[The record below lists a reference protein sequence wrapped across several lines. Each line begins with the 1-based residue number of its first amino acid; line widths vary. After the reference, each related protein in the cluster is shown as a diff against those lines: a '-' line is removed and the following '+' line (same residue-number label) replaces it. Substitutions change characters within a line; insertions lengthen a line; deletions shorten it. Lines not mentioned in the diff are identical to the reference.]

1 MVLALTGSSG
11 FVGSYLKD
19 YFSSKGYEII
29 LINRKDFQQTNQLEE
44 KISKADVVINL
55 VGANIIQRWTN
66 EYKNILYHS
75 RIDNTKKIVTAI
87 NNNSKN
93 QLLISTSAIG
103 IYSDNVLNDEENF
116 TYGDTY
122 LTHICKDWENEA
134 NKANARVAIFRFG
147 VVLGNGGALNKML
160 IPFKLGLG
168 GKIGDGKQPFSY
180 IHILDLAR
188 AYEFLIQKKELE
200 GVFNLSTPYSVTNNK
215 LTQILSNILNRP
227 AFLPLPTFMVKL
239 IFGQGSSVLTN
250 GQNVYPK
257 RLINKGFKFN
267 FEKIEDVLTDLLLK

>member
-239 IFGQGSSVLTN
+239 IFAEGASVLTN